1 VSVLIHPSPAARL
14 SAAWC
19 LRSIAIALPS
29 QMTIFIERCV
39 TRMQRLKS
47 STEAISGYSF
57 ALAALLGGVRETTL
71 GIPHAKGKVSFLAV
85 ILNAI
90 HVHGESIKGDTI
102 LLYISLP
109 SMDGF
114 YKFFCWHNLG
124 NLQESILCCCSSLF
138 MPFELL

>member
-1 VSVLIHPSPAARL
+1 MHPHLRLWHLVVWCFVGIVEPVVSVLIHPSPAARL

-71 GIPHAKGKVSFLAV
+71 GIPHAKGKVGCFGS
-85 ILNAI
+85 
-90 HVHGESIKGDTI
+90 
-102 LLYISLP
+102 
-109 SMDGF
+109 
-114 YKFFCWHNLG
+114 WH
-124 NLQESILCCCSSLF
+124 
-138 MPFELL
+138 

>member
-1 VSVLIHPSPAARL
+1 MSVLIHPSPAARL

-71 GIPHAKGKVSFLAV
+71 GIPHAKGKVSCLAV
-85 ILNAI
+85 IFNAI
-90 HVHGESIKGDTI
+90 HGESIKGDTI

-109 SMDGF
+109 STDGF
-114 YKFFCWHNLG
+114 KKFFCRHNLLEIC
-124 NLQESILCCCSSLF
+124 NKVF
-138 MPFELL
+138 

>member
-1 VSVLIHPSPAARL
+1 MSVLIHPSPAARL

-71 GIPHAKGKVSFLAV
+71 GIPHAKGKVSFLGV
-85 ILNAI
+85 IFI
-90 HVHGESIKGDTI
+90 VESIERHTI
-102 LLYISLP
+102 LLYMSLP
-109 SMDGF
+109 SIGGL
-114 YKFFCWHNLG
+114 Y
-124 NLQESILCCCSSLF
+124 
-138 MPFELL
+138 